1 MALRLLSKN
10 AAVAAASRPT
20 AFNISRKA
28 AGIAFTRAYSAP
40 AETKAEEKKS
50 SILDSLPG
58 NSGVAKAA
66 YLTTGAGLAT
76 FLISKE
82 IYIVNEE
89 TLVLVGAAG
98 LLGVL
103 LQYLREP
110 FTAMGNEHINRIKS
124 VLNQARDDHKSAVQ
138 ERIDQVGEMKDLV
151 DVTKSLFEISR
162 ETAQLEAQAFELKQQ
177 VAVAQEVKSTLDS
190 WVRHETSVRER
201 EQKQLAAYLIEKIH
215 KDLQDPTI
223 QQQILDQA
231 VVDVQNVAKSH

>member
-10 AAVAAASRPT
+10 AAVAAASRPALMNT
-20 AFNISRKA
+20 SRKT
-28 AGIAFTRAYSAP
+28 AGVAFTRAYSST
-40 AETKAEEKKS
+40 AETKVEEKKAS
-50 SILDSLPG
+50 VLDSLPG
-58 NSGVAKAA
+58 NSVAAKAA

-82 IYIVNEE
+82 IYILNEE
-89 TLVLVGAAG
+89 TLVLVGSVG

-103 LQYLREP
+103 LKYLREP
-110 FTAMGNEHINRIKS
+110 FTAMSNEHINRIKT
-124 VLNQARDDHKSAVQ
+124 VLNQARDDHQSAVQ
-138 ERIDQVGEMKDLV
+138 ERIDQVGQMKDLV
-151 DVTKSLFEISR
+151 DVTKTLFELSR
-162 ETAQLEAQAFELKQQ
+162 ETARLEAEAFTLKQQ

-201 EQKQLAAYLIEKIH
+201 EQKQLAAYLIEKIQ

-231 VVDVQNVAKSH
+231 VLDVQSKCI